1 MVRDDL
7 NRDNEYSLSANH
19 DEAHGQEIR
28 KTIWFVTIL
37 LTVITIVE
45 VLTGAFVKQYSG
57 GEVNSYWPFIKWSFI
72 ILTLVKAGYIVLKF
86 MHLGDETKSFKY
98 VLLIPYFIFIAYL
111 IFILL
116 TESTYWNTILFP

>member
-7 NRDNEYSLSANH
+7 NRDVEYSLSANH
-19 DEAHGQEIR
+19 DEAHGKEIR

-37 LTVITIVE
+37 LTIITVVE
-45 VLTGAFVKQYSG
+45 VLTGAFVKQYTDG
-57 GEVNSYWPFIKWSFI
+57 NPNSYWPFIKWSFI
-72 ILTLVKAGYIVLKF
+72 LLTLVKAGYIVLKF

-111 IFILL
+111 IFILI
-116 TESTYWNTILFP
+116 TESSFWNTILFP